1 MVRNLKHL
9 LELMV
14 AQMQLLILK
23 MERSHKEIGLLKFN
37 KYKNINIFN
46 ND

>member
-1 MVRNLKHL
+1 MDKNLKHL
-9 LELMV
+9 LVLMV
-14 AQMQLLILK
+14 AQMSSLILK
-23 MERSHKEIGLLKFN
+23 MVKSHKEIGSLKFN